1 MVQRERELQL
11 IADDLSASLQ
21 TSTKSSAGD
30 KHETSRSITQLEQ
43 EKLGKQQETIRQS
56 LAILSRIDPDKK
68 NETVQL
74 GSLVQ
79 TEKMTFFVS
88 IGIGK
93 LHMQDH
99 SELFCISPM
108 SPLAQQLLGKKKGD
122 SVHINQSTYTI
133 LSVE

>member
-30 KHETSRSITQLEQ
+30 KHETSRAITQLEQ

-56 LAILSRIDPDKK
+56 LAILSRIDPHKI

-93 LHMQDH
+93 LHIQDH
-99 SELFCISPM
+99 PELFCISSM